1 MHIEFHHEVCI
12 ISIDVIRMGADI
24 TLCIYGGKAHVG
36 TCVMALPRPS
46 LSGKGVSS
54 TVSCLNRI
62 GHLDDAFAS
71 VLAKAISSRLNCV
84 VVCSCGIH
92 VNNATEAQI
101 ESLLHSVSDIV
112 EVVLSHLKGE

>member
-1 MHIEFHHEVCI
+1 MLELASWLYRALLFQE
-12 ISIDVIRMGADI
+12 
-24 TLCIYGGKAHVG
+24 KALVQ
-36 TCVMALPRPS
+36 PS
-46 LSGKGVSS
+46 LA
-54 TVSCLNRI
+54 LI
-62 GHLDDAFAS
+62 DDAFAS

-112 EVVLSHLKGE
+112 EVVLSHLKEE